1 MDPEEMAVHPSE
13 RAAEEGLAEGVT
25 QKLEQ
30 GRPSRQSSLQG
41 DRQTG
46 AKENYLEPPCVREWI
61 NAGQQDS

>member
-1 MDPEEMAVHPSE
+1 MGIHPSG

-25 QKLEQ
+25 QKLER
-30 GRPSRQSSLQG
+30 GRRSRQSSLQP

-46 AKENYLEPPCVREWI
+46 ANENYLEPPWEREWI